1 MFDSPY
7 VRRAA
12 ISARML
18 GLEFEHRP
26 LSIFAGYDEFRS
38 FNPMVKVPTLVCD
51 NGEML
56 VDSTLIIDY
65 LERLV
70 GKSLM
75 PDSADARQI
84 ALRNIGIALVAMEK
98 VVQLI
103 YERGHRPKELRFEA
117 WTKRLREQLASAVS
131 FMEQHVGDGESW
143 MLADQVT
150 QADVTT
156 AVAWRFVQHV
166 FPRIINK
173 DDYPGLVR
181 FSDRAEALPDFL
193 ACPL

>member
-1 MFDSPY
+1 
-7 VRRAA
+7 
-12 ISARML
+12 
-18 GLEFEHRP
+18 
-26 LSIFAGYDEFRS
+26 
-38 FNPMVKVPTLVCD
+38 
-51 NGEML
+51 
-56 VDSTLIIDY
+56 
-65 LERLV
+65 
-70 GKSLM
+70 M

-143 MLADQVT
+143 MLDDQVT

-166 FPRIINK
+166 FPRIIDK

-181 FSDRAEALPDFL
+181 FSERAEALPDFL